1 MHFQVPMKKVNFN
14 PRSTNDYIANFKV
27 WDRMGKR
34 QPESFLSLSLSL
46 SLSLFF
52 VSFWY
57 RLLLLNQEKKMLAW
71 GDEQVLQTVFD
82 KLGIEQAIPV
92 DRLVK
97 GKPLDNTEFLQV
109 WAVKAA

>member
-1 MHFQVPMKKVNFN
+1 M
-14 PRSTNDYIANFKV
+14 
-27 WDRMGKR
+27 
-34 QPESFLSLSLSL
+34 
-46 SLSLFF
+46 
-52 VSFWY
+52 
-57 RLLLLNQEKKMLAW
+57 
-71 GDEQVLQTVFD
+71 LQTVFD